1 MTESSREWLA
11 GLSDEDVSFLKRFI
25 LASGSLKAV
34 AAEYRVSYPTIRLR
48 VDRLIQKIRLFDDA
62 RITSEFE
69 RRARAMYADGKIEL
83 DALQE
88 LLKLH
93 EAECQPYPSS
103 FPRVTEPQHDDNT
116 ETSSVE

>member
-1 MTESSREWLA
+1 MSHSPRDWLDQ
-11 GLSDEDVSFLKRFI
+11 LSDEDVNFLKRFI

-48 VDRLIQKIRLFDDA
+48 VDRLIQKIQLVDDA
-62 RITSEFE
+62 QVRSAFE

-83 DALQE
+83 DALRE

-93 EAECQPYPSS
+93 EAECNHDSS
-103 FPRVTEPQHDDNT
+103 SHRDAT
-116 ETSSVE
+116 